1 MHCFNNYLN
10 ESNSCN
16 NINFDCDACSICNV
30 NSELDQCPIVIFKDI
45 TKYKLPKSDPY
56 WHSWKHSGYPYS
68 NWGTPLF
75 VDINNDGVLDMFNSM
90 HGHPMD
96 KDRWNRMELGES
108 VLYNFTGDGVVPSA
122 DASDPNIM
130 RFRSISDRIIIT
142 DAPLAVDLHG
152 ENIID
157 LDGDGVEDLMI
168 SSGGGKGKTTSI
180 G

>member
-1 MHCFNNYLN
+1 
-10 ESNSCN
+10 
-16 NINFDCDACSICNV
+16 
-30 NSELDQCPIVIFKDI
+30 
-45 TKYKLPKSDPY
+45 
-56 WHSWKHSGYPYS
+56 
-68 NWGTPLF
+68 
-75 VDINNDGVLDMFNSM
+75 MFNSM

-96 KDRWNRMELGES
+96 KNRWNRMELGES

-157 LDGDGVEDLMI
+157 LDGDGTVI
-168 SSGGGKGKTTSI
+168 SAVHMSCLF
-180 G
+180 